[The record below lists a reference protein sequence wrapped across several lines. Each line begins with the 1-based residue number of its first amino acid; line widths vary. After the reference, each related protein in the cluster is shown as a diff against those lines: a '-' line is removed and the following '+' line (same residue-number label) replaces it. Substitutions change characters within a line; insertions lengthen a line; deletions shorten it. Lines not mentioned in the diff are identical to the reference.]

1 MTMLGEIRPINERLG
16 IFYRLFDTKASL
28 LLKEGVLGWAFS

>member
-1 MTMLGEIRPINERLG
+1 MTMIGKIRPINERLG
-16 IFYRLFDTKASL
+16 IFYRLFDRVASL